1 MTIAAT
7 KNAGRSVKSRKGKRN
22 RARISKERFHIS
34 HFTNPSRETVFRVQG
49 YKPDGTR
56 VRENWKTEE
65 QAIGRKAELD
75 IEAAN
80 IKTATATR
88 LKATRLTDEEI
99 RVAEAIFTKANG
111 KPVMAIFEC
120 GLEHYRD
127 TLRKITVEDAYTK
140 FLAEKERQNKRP
152 DTMRNLKGRV
162 GMFKKLH
169 ADKLVSDISQQM
181 CSDFIF
187 RDGTSPRNQVNDRLA
202 VSNFFAW
209 AVRREYA
216 AANPMEKVERPEV
229 DDTEPKILALED
241 CRNLLAS
248 AREHKEGLLLP
259 YVVLGLFAGL
269 RPAELSRLTWDK
281 IDLADATVTLDG
293 SMAKTRQRRIVKLS
307 DNAVEWL
314 TDYAAKKPEFT
325 FSNFQR
331 DFAKVKNG
339 AGFNGKEGVKA
350 KDGKPSLRA
359 WVPDYMRHTAI
370 SNHFAH
376 HKHEGETASWAGNSP
391 NVIHRHYKAL
401 VKEAE
406 AKEFWG
412 ITPQNVKTPV
422 AKFPKQ
428 EAAEPEKAVA

>member
-1 MTIAAT
+1 MTITAT
-7 KNAGRSVKSRKGKRN
+7 KSVGKSGKSRQPKRKP
-22 RARISKERFHIS
+22 APVSKERFHIS
-34 HFTNPSRETVFRVQG
+34 HFVNPSRETVFRVAG

-56 VRENWKTEE
+56 VRENWQTEE
-65 QAIGRKAELD
+65 EAIGRKAELD
-75 IEAAN
+75 IESAN

-88 LKATRLTDEEI
+88 LKATRLTDEDI
-99 RVAEAIFTKANG
+99 RVAEAIFTKAHG
-111 KPVMAIFEC
+111 KPVMAIFDC

-127 TLRKITVEDAYTK
+127 TLRKITMEAAYTL
-140 FLAEKERQNKRP
+140 FIAEKEKQNKRP

-169 ADKLVSDISQQM
+169 AEKLVSDISQQT

-187 RDGTSPRNQVNDRLA
+187 RTGTSPRNQVNDRLA

-216 AANPMEKVERPEV
+216 AANPMEKVDRPEV
-229 DDTEPKILALED
+229 DATEPQILALED
-241 CRNLLAS
+241 CRNLLAA
-248 AREHKEGLLLP
+248 ARDYEKGRLLP
-259 YVVLGLFAGL
+259 YVALGLFAGL
-269 RPAELSRLTWDK
+269 RPAELSRLTWSK
-281 IDLADATVTLDG
+281 IDLTEGTVTLDG

-307 DNAVEWL
+307 ENAVAWL
-314 TDYAAKKPEFT
+314 TDYVVAKPAFT
-325 FSNFQR
+325 FTNFQR
-331 DFAKVKNG
+331 DFAKVKNA

-401 VKEAE
+401 VKETE
-406 AKEFWG
+406 AKEFWE
-412 ITPQNVKTPV
+412 ITPQNVKSPI
-422 AKFPKQ
+422 ANLPDQ
-428 EAAEPEKAVA
+428 AAAAA